1 MIHVS
6 VAGEIFG
13 DNSVMTSTARFVS
26 RITRDTLAL
35 VLAGG
40 RGSRLK
46 MLTDWRAKPAVPFGG
61 KFRII
66 DFALSNCVNSGVRRV
81 QVFTQYKSHTLIRHL
96 QRGWNILS
104 HETGEFVELVPA
116 QQWVDEDTW
125 YEGTADAVYQGLDI
139 IAANEPEYVLIL
151 AGDHVYKMDYGE
163 MLAAHVGSGADF
175 TIGCYTVAL
184 AEASNFG
191 VMAVDDQYRINSFR
205 EKPERPVSLPNDP
218 DAALVSMGIYV
229 FSFEYLRENL
239 LRDAGNQNSNH
250 DFGKDIIPYAVRKG
264 HHVQA
269 YPFFEADVGNAY
281 WRDVGTIDAYYQS
294 NMELLHSDSPLDLY
308 NPGWRILT
316 YQEQLPPAQFT
327 GSSGEFSNS
336 MVSGGCVMHS
346 AFVENSLL
354 SSNVLAQEKSQ
365 LRSALV
371 LPGCQIGR
379 GARLNKVL
387 LDNGCVVPD
396 GMVIGEDPELDSQR
410 FHRTEEGVVVVSR
423 KMLGQER
430 RYQLSGLGT

>member
-1 MIHVS
+1 
-6 VAGEIFG
+6 
-13 DNSVMTSTARFVS
+13 
-26 RITRDTLAL
+26 
-35 VLAGG
+35 
-40 RGSRLK
+40 

-66 DFALSNCVNSGVRRV
+66 DFALSNCINSGVRRV
-81 QVFTQYKSHTLIRHL
+81 QVFTQYKSHALIRHL
-96 QRGWNILS
+96 QRGWNMLS
-104 HETGEFVELVPA
+104 PETGEFVELVPA
-116 QQWVDEDTW
+116 QQWVDEESW

-139 IAANEPEYVLIL
+139 IAANDPEYVLIL

-163 MLAAHVGSGADF
+163 MLAAHVASGADF
-175 TIGCYTVAL
+175 TIGCYTVPL
-184 AEASNFG
+184 AEASQYG
-191 VMAVDDQYRINSFR
+191 VMAVDEQYRINSFR
-205 EKPERPVSLPNDP
+205 EKPDNPASLPGDP
-218 DAALVSMGIYV
+218 NAALISMGIYV
-229 FSFEYLRENL
+229 FSFEYLREHL
-239 LRDAGNQNSNH
+239 LRDAQDPKSSH

-294 NMELLHSDSPLDLY
+294 NMELLCPDSPLDLY
-308 NPGWRILT
+308 NPNWRILT
-316 YQEQLPPAQFT
+316 YQEQLPPAQFI
-327 GSSGEFSNS
+327 GASGEFSNS

-354 SSNVLAQEKSQ
+354 SSNVQVQEKSQ

-371 LPGCQIGR
+371 LPDCTIGR
-379 GARLNKVL
+379 NTRLTRVL

-396 GMVIGEDPELDSQR
+396 GMVIGEDPELDGQR
-410 FHRTEEGVVVVSR
+410 FHITREGVVAVSR

-430 RYQLSGLGT
+430 RYLPSGLNS